1 MTMKTAVL
9 AMALLLTATALP
21 SHAQAPALPDTM
33 MKKLM
38 AAVEENDYAAFVEDG
53 IPEFKTGVTPQILER
68 VSRQIAERLKEGYEC
83 AYLGEMKQREFKV
96 YLWKA
101 TFKDGG
107 DDALIKLVVRDDL
120 VAGFWIQ

>member
-1 MTMKTAVL
+1 MTMKSLIFAAAILLIGAV
-9 AMALLLTATALP
+9 AP

-53 IPEFKTGVTPQILER
+53 IPEFKAGVTPQIVEG
-68 VSRQIAERLKEGYEC
+68 VSKQIAERMKEGYDC

-107 DDALIKLVVRDDL
+107 DDALLKLVVRDDL